1 MTPRSLIVTC
11 ADAPPATTA
20 SSAIFNLPDSNQQ
33 PATAVL
39 DPRGRR
45 EEQKS
50 ERKKEDREQI

>member
-1 MTPRSLIVTC
+1 VRRRATSHDSFFCDLQPPR
-11 ADAPPATTA
+11 
-20 SSAIFNLPDSNQQ
+20 QQ

-50 ERKKEDREQI
+50 ERKKEDQEQI